1 MQNHKQHA
9 RGILTLALTAALLP
23 AAAGAQGNL
32 PLPPA
37 AEQAAKVIDRNSLEG
52 PIRYL
57 SDDLLEGR
65 GPGSR
70 GDELTRLY
78 LATTMELMGLQPAGP
93 NGSWQQPFE
102 IVGITSAPP
111 KTWEF
116 KAGGKTVPLAHW
128 TEFIAS
134 SGVQKD
140 RSVLDN
146 AELVFVGYGIEAP
159 EYGWNDF
166 KGMDLKGKV
175 LLMLNS
181 DPQNDEKLFAGKTRL
196 YYGRWTYKYESAAR
210 QGAAGAIIIHT
221 TPSAGYPWQV
231 VQTSWTG
238 EQFELPAG
246 NEPRIQVSGWTTE
259 DATKKL
265 LAAAGHDLAKLVEQ
279 AQSKDFK
286 PVPLGITTSLTM
298 SNTLTRKQTG
308 NVLGILPGSDPELKD
323 EVVVYSAHHD

>member
-1 MQNHKQHA
+1 MENPKQHT
-9 RGILTLALTAALLP
+9 RGIFALALAAALLP
-23 AAAGAQGNL
+23 AAAAAQGNL
-32 PLPPA
+32 SLPPTAEKA
-37 AEQAAKVIDRNSLEG
+37 AQAIDRDSLEG

-57 SDDLLEGR
+57 ADDLLEGR

-70 GDELTRLY
+70 GDDLTRLY
-78 LATTMELMGLQPAGP
+78 LATTMELLGLQPGGS
-93 NGSWQQPFE
+93 NGSWEQPFD
-102 IVGITSAPP
+102 IVGITSEPP

-116 KAGGKTVPLAHW
+116 SAAGKTVPL
-128 TEFIAS
+128 EYFQEYIAS
-134 SGVQKD
+134 SGVQNAQSTLK
-140 RSVLDN
+140 N

-181 DPQNDEKLFAGKTRL
+181 DPANDEKLFAGKARL

-265 LAAAGHDLAKLVEQ
+265 LAAAGQDLAKLVQQ

-298 SNTLTRKQTG
+298 SNKITK
-308 NVLGILPGSDPELKD
+308 K
-323 EVVVYSAHHD
+323 